1 MANKRSKTTGRL
13 CTMIVANDSSGTRRP
28 PDSRFSKALKL
39 SADLSE
45 SLYPSLTGP
54 TMILNMPLPGVAL
67 AKSLLP
73 KSTRERVVFKKAPV
87 LASLTELTPL
97 GKDMSIQA
105 LFLREVKDLLA
116 S

>member
-1 MANKRSKTTGRL
+1 MANERSKTTGRL
-13 CTMIVANDSSGTRRP
+13 CTMIVATDSSGTMRP
-28 PDSRFSKALKL
+28 PDGRFSKALTL
-39 SADLSE
+39 SADLSD

-54 TMILNMPLPGVAL
+54 TMILNMPLPGVAI

-73 KSTRERVVFKKAPV
+73 KKTRERVVFKKAPV

-97 GKDMSIQA
+97 GKDMRTQA